1 MSTSA
6 QIAANRANAES
17 STGPRT
23 QEGKAASSLNHVI
36 HGLAGEFR
44 VLPTEFQS
52 EYDALLAAFRE
63 EHQPATPTET
73 SLVEGMAQHQW
84 LRQRALKLESSCFD
98 PTTGQIADAKQLA
111 LCLRYQSTHERGFHK
126 CLNALLKLRA
136 EKRKAEIGFES
147 QERSQ
152 AEQIRKQEK
161 HDMAKERHKWDLCL
175 VEAKID
181 HQRRFS
187 AQPDLCPSKAAS
199 SQR

>member
-23 QEGKAASSLNHVI
+23 QEGKAASSLNRVI

-44 VLPTEFQS
+44 VLASEFQS

-73 SLVEGMAQHQW
+73 ELVEGMAQHHW
-84 LRQRALKLESSCFD
+84 LRNRALRLESSCFD
-98 PTTGQIADAKQLA
+98 ATTGQLDDEKRLA
-111 LCLRYQSTHERGFHK
+111 LFLRYQSTHECGFHK

-136 EKRKAEIGFES
+136 EKRRVEIGFES
-147 QERSQ
+147 QQRKNEDQ
-152 AEQIRKQEK
+152 TRKQEK
-161 HDMAKERHKWDLCL
+161 HEMAKERHTWDVLL
-175 VEAKID
+175 TEAKID
-181 HQRRFS
+181 HQKMAMS
-187 AQPDLCPSKAAS
+187 HTKISDL
-199 SQR
+199 